1 MFVKWENKTW
11 GSFIYDALILPGSF
25 EPLPLFVLPPPY
37 TSASLASHRYKQ
49 ANCLRFLC
57 DARCGDKFCVTRRAD
72 VLPLTKSCPR
82 LRGKWHGV
90 AMTKGER
97 LEAAKLFYYS
107 PSGNPPKLSP
117 GWNKVALLTFVR
129 NSPCSCPFSVSL
141 HPPQAALN
149 SEPRKRWRLYAAGIT

>member
-1 MFVKWENKTW
+1 M
-11 GSFIYDALILPGSF
+11 
-25 EPLPLFVLPPPY
+25 
-37 TSASLASHRYKQ
+37 
-49 ANCLRFLC
+49 
-57 DARCGDKFCVTRRAD
+57 
-72 VLPLTKSCPR
+72 LPLTKSCPR

-129 NSPCSCPFSVSL
+129 NSPCSCPFFVSL

-149 SEPRKRWRLYAAGIT
+149 SKPRFTVEPFGAQRTTSKYTTKKHLH